1 MILTRTFGN
10 VCSTMCVTMISRK
23 VPKSKPQFVL
33 PILSFC
39 KQRLGE
45 SRRTIAD
52 ASAGKQDLLV
62 DYLDGDNSG
71 VVVLGLNRPEV
82 RKININHVNNE
93 SLNVSGSC
101 TIT

>member
-82 RKININHVNNE
+82 RKN
-93 SLNVSGSC
+93 
-101 TIT
+101 